1 MSLFTE
7 IAAEAKSWRRAT
19 LILAAVGFTIGTLL
33 DGAHT
38 HTHKI
43 EYTTP
48 VFWMAAW
55 WTPFVFAC
63 GSLATG
69 LARPLAEKVFRMPE
83 RKLTLRAVIAANAI
97 FYVSYVL
104 SGYLP
109 FSAAETTGALILA
122 WAVLWWTCDRTSLG
136 IGLSLIA
143 AIWGP
148 LLETALSRLGVFH
161 YVAPDLYLV
170 MSWLPVLYAIAAI
183 GSGHLGKVL
192 VQGLRSEPMKLH

>member
-1 MSLFTE
+1 MSIFTE
-7 IAAEAKSWRRAT
+7 LTTRSKSWLRAA

-63 GSLATG
+63 GSLTTG
-69 LARPLAEKVFRMPE
+69 LAFPLAEMIFLTPE
-83 RKLTLRAVIAANAI
+83 RKLSLRNVIAANAI
-97 FYVSYVL
+97 FYISYIL

-109 FSAAETTGALILA
+109 FSAAGTTAILILA
-122 WAVLWWTCDRTSLG
+122 WILLWFACDRTPLG
-136 IGLSLIA
+136 IGLSLITA
-143 AIWGP
+143 VWGP

-161 YVAPDLYLV
+161 YVEPDLYLV
-170 MSWLPVLYAIAAI
+170 ASWLPALYAIAAI
-183 GSGHLGKVL
+183 GNGHLGKAL
-192 VQGLRSEPMKLH
+192 VQGLKRDAD